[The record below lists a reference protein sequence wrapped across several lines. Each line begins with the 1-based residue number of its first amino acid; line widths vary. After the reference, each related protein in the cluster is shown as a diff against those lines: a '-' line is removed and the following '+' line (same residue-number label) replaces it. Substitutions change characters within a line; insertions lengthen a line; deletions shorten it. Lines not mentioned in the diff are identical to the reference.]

1 MTNLRLTGFLIM
13 GLALTMGI
21 ILWAMHEQQWA
32 TILFALA
39 ALQALILALNWNKEH
54 KRKHKRPIK

>member
-21 ILWAMHEQQWA
+21 TLLAMHEQQWA

-54 KRKHKRPIK
+54 RRKHKRPIK

>member
-1 MTNLRLTGFLIM
+1 MPNLRLTGFLIM

-21 ILWAMHEQQWA
+21 TLWAMHEQQWA

-54 KRKHKRPIK
+54 RRKHKRPIK

>member
-1 MTNLRLTGFLIM
+1 MPNLRLTGFLIM
-13 GLALTMGI
+13 GLAPTMGI
-21 ILWAMHEQQWA
+21 TLWAMHEQQWA

-54 KRKHKRPIK
+54 RRKHKRPIK

>member
-21 ILWAMHEQQWA
+21 TLWAMHEQQWA

-54 KRKHKRPIK
+54 RHKHKRPIK

>member
-21 ILWAMHEQQWA
+21 ILWFMHEKEWA
-32 TILFALA
+32 AMLFVLAL
-39 ALQALILALNWNKEH
+39 LQALIIVLNWNKER
-54 KRKHKRPIK
+54 KRKRYSK

>member
-21 ILWAMHEQQWA
+21 TLWAMHEQQWA

>member
-21 ILWAMHEQQWA
+21 TLWAMHEQQWG

-39 ALQALILALNWNKEH
+39 ALQALIRALNWNKEH